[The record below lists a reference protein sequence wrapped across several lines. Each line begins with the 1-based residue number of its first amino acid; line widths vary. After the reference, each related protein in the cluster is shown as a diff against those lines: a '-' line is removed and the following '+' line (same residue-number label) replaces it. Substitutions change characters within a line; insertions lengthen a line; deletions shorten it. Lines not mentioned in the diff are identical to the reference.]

1 MQFPY
6 FETCNSC
13 LYYNVITITCCLL
26 SCPSF
31 KLTEEKKPGKIV
43 TDVFVG
49 SISHFLLTSRGTSK
63 IADIQ
68 CECKLNHMIS
78 FQR

>member
-13 LYYNVITITCCLL
+13 LYYNVIIITYCLL

-31 KLTEEKKPGKIV
+31 KLTKEKKLGKIV
-43 TDVFVG
+43 EDKLAAL
-49 SISHFLLTSRGTSK
+49 IAHFLLLSQETSK
-63 IADIQ
+63 IADI
-68 CECKLNHMIS
+68 
-78 FQR
+78 